1 MIGILGGTFDP
12 IHHGHLRCAQEL
24 LQDLPLDEVRL
35 VPCRV
40 PPHRAAPHASV
51 EQRLRMLNAALAD
64 APGLSVDGRELS
76 REGPS
81 FMVDTLHSL
90 RAEFGATPLCLIVG
104 MDAFHGLDRWHRW
117 RELIELAHLVV
128 AHRPGWTPPHT
139 GDVAELLHRRVTDS
153 PSDLRAQPAGRI
165 LPWPITALDIAATA
179 IRAQV
184 AAGKSPRYLVP
195 DAVARIIAEEGL
207 YRDGP

>member
-35 VPCRV
+35 VPCRI
-40 PPHRAAPHASV
+40 PPHRDAPHASAA
-51 EQRLRMLNAALAD
+51 QRLRMLTAALDD
-64 APGLSVDGRELS
+64 APGLIVDGRELS

-81 FMVDTLHSL
+81 YTVDTLHSL
-90 RAEFGATPLCLIVG
+90 RAELGATPLCLIVG
-104 MDAFHGLDRWHRW
+104 MDAFNGLDRWHRW
-117 RELIELAHLVV
+117 QELIGLAHIVV
-128 AHRPGWTPPHT
+128 AHRPGWTPPQT
-139 GDVAELLHRRVTDS
+139 GDVAELLRRHAAHS
-153 PSDLRAQPAGRI
+153 PLELRSRPAGRI

-184 AAGKSPRYLVP
+184 AAGKSPRFLVP
-195 DAVARIIAEEGL
+195 DTVARIIAAEGL
-207 YRDGP
+207 YMGG

>member
-35 VPCRV
+35 IPCHI
-40 PPHRAAPHASV
+40 PPHRDAPHASAL
-51 EQRLRMLNAALAD
+51 QRARMLQAAVEGV
-64 APGLSVDGRELS
+64 PGLRVDDRELS

-81 FMVDTLHSL
+81 YTVDTLHGL

-104 MDAFHGLDRWHRW
+104 MDAFNGLDSWHRW
-117 RELIELAHLVV
+117 QELIGLAHIVV
-128 AHRPGWTPPHT
+128 AHRPGWRAPQT
-139 GDVAELLHRRVTDS
+139 GAVAELLQRHAVDS
-153 PSDLRAQPAGRI
+153 ASALRARPAGCV
-165 LPWPITALDIAATA
+165 LPWPITALDISASA

-184 AAGKSPRYLVP
+184 AAGKSPRFLVP
-195 DAVARIIAEEGL
+195 KAVVGIIAAEGL
-207 YRDGP
+207 YAAMP